1 MLAAVVS
8 RDAQA
13 FRAFVGSVLH
23 TGSVLLAHGDAAN
36 RPFGQSSARWR
47 VLLYAAQGENS
58 VPLIARSTGYS
69 RQATQ
74 RLADAL
80 VADGLARY
88 RPDEDDRR
96 RQHFE
101 LTGAGQAALDRLE
114 THFDEW
120 GSRLATEIGPDE
132 LRRITDSLDRV
143 RATVQRDTPGQPT
156 STT

>member
-1 MLAAVVS
+1 MLEAVIS
-8 RDAQA
+8 HDAQA
-13 FRAFVGSVLH
+13 FRAFVASVLH
-23 TGSVLLAHGDAAN
+23 TSSALLAHGDAAN
-36 RPFGQSSARWR
+36 RPFRQSSARWR
-47 VLLYAAQGENS
+47 VLLCAAGGENS

-96 RQHFE
+96 RQHFD
-101 LTGAGQAALDRLE
+101 LTDAGQAALDRLE
-114 THFDEW
+114 AHFDVW
-120 GSRLATEIGPDE
+120 GSRLATEIGPGE
-132 LRRITDSLDRV
+132 LQRITDSLDRV
-143 RATVQRDTPGQPT
+143 HAIVQHDTPGQAT